1 MDHAFCNL
9 DNNEW
14 EADKFY
20 QLPKE
25 TFNLYKRNLTCLGC
39 NGVAWFR
46 KSSFGK
52 MSPHFCAHHEED
64 CNYASVYTV
73 LDQGDGEGTIPATD
87 PDSGIVL
94 NLGLEND
101 YSIDV
106 APKNVDGR
114 EGNPP
119 KLGGSVTSG
128 SGINYPAHHTLKN
141 TLFQLVR
148 SKGEFA
154 NKGQNVRVNDKNN
167 LFNLPSIDR
176 ELFVEFKNVSPYL
189 DGSDRIY
196 WGFISDA
203 GTSPNGT
210 IWLNAGQRSDGLSIR
225 IHADIVDQFR
235 EYFKVDAQLSNLDGC
250 YALIIGP
257 CIYSASTRKPVIWC
271 SSLDFIVLRRYNFE

>member
-64 CNYASVYTV
+64 YNYASVYTV
-73 LDQGDGEGTIPATD
+73 LDQGDGEGIIPATD

-94 NLGLEND
+94 NLGLEDD

-106 APKNVDGR
+106 TQKGVDGR
-114 EGNPP
+114 EGNPL

-141 TLFQLVR
+141 SLFQLVR

-167 LFNLPSIDR
+167 LFDLPSIDR

-196 WGFISDA
+196 
-203 GTSPNGT
+203 
-210 IWLNAGQRSDGLSIR
+210 
-225 IHADIVDQFR
+225 
-235 EYFKVDAQLSNLDGC
+235 
-250 YALIIGP
+250 
-257 CIYSASTRKPVIWC
+257 
-271 SSLDFIVLRRYNFE
+271 